1 MWLEMDECLQ
11 FVIFFKHKIEE
22 KNTNIKI
29 RKFGKEYANEF

>member
-22 KNTNIKI
+22 KNTKI
-29 RKFGKEYANEF
+29 RKLGKEYANEF